1 MRGFA
6 SGIDRCRHRFA
17 GCSRCRTRLNRS
29 RSSNRD
35 LITRRDLEELLGV
48 SRSRAAALMRV
59 FGAELAGTILVLQR
73 GSLLRTFQQA
83 ISDGSFTREIE
94 RRDRFVQYL
103 RQARTA
109 AVRVPVVPSQAP
121 RRMDGLPPGVTGRT
135 WTHRGRFEDPREALS
150 ALYSLAQ
157 ALLADYDRFE
167 DLVRR

>member
-1 MRGFA
+1 MPPPVRWLLALPDGV
-6 SGIDRCRHRFA
+6 DQ
-17 GCSRCRTRLNRS
+17 LEKLD
-29 RSSNRD
+29 RD
-35 LITRRDLEELLGV
+35 LITRRDLQGLLGV

-83 ISDGSFTREIE
+83 IADGSFTRELD

-121 RRMDGLPPGVTGRT
+121 RRMDGLPPGVTVEPGRIEV
-135 WTHRGRFEDPREALS
+135 RFEDPREALS